1 VQLEVTT
8 ESASRAP
15 SHVTARL
22 PCWRS
27 TSVKT
32 HLLVSYRMFSKT
44 KTSGDQTETDSE
56 TWQSGNRAMRTQ
68 VYQYINRGLKRQ
80 NHSKK
85 SVVIFTNAS
94 NVHSYSRYVCSKPM
108 RRLGK
113 GICTMISPGF
123 LSNFTH
129 MKGTY
134 VSGYA
139 CSLSKSYRFW
149 PAAPVGC

>member
-1 VQLEVTT
+1 
-8 ESASRAP
+8 
-15 SHVTARL
+15 
-22 PCWRS
+22 
-27 TSVKT
+27 
-32 HLLVSYRMFSKT
+32 
-44 KTSGDQTETDSE
+44 
-56 TWQSGNRAMRTQ
+56 MRTQ
-68 VYQYINRGLKRQ
+68 VYQYINGGLKRQ
-80 NHSKK
+80 IHSKK
-85 SVVIFTNAS
+85 LVVIFTNAS

-113 GICTMISPGF
+113 GICTTISQGF

-129 MKGTY
+129 VKGTY